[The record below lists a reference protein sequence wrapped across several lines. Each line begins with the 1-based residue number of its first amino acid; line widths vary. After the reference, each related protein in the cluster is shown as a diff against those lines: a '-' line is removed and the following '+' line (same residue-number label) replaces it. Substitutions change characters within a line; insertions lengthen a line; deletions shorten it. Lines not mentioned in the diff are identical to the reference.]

1 MKKIQLIINVLDPNE
16 DEVEKLWNLNGVRHR
31 KDGPAII
38 EQKKCQMYLQY
49 GNFVEHPNPA
59 IVYDDGEKVFYKNGK
74 YSHRVLSNGETIYR
88 KTK

>member
-16 DEVEKLWNLNGVRHR
+16 DEVEKLWNLDGVRHR
-31 KDGPAII
+31 KDGPASII
-38 EQKKCQMYLQY
+38 TEESVTYLQY

-59 IVYDDGEKVFYKNGK
+59 IVYNDGEKVFYVNGK

>member
-16 DEVEKLWNLNGVRHR
+16 DEVEKLWNLDGVRHR

-38 EQKKCQMYLQY
+38 HRESLMYLQY
-49 GNFVEHPNPA
+49 GNYVEHPEPA
-59 IVYDDGEKVFYKNGK
+59 MIYADGEKVFYKNGK

>member
-1 MKKIQLIINVLDPNE
+1 MKKIQLIINVYNAE
-16 DEVEKLWNLNGVRHR
+16 REEVEKLWNLNGVRHR
-31 KDGPAII
+31 KDGPASIR
-38 EQKKCQMYLQY
+38 EESVTYLQY

-59 IVYDDGEKVFYKNGK
+59 IVYNDGEKVFYANGK

>member
-31 KDGPAII
+31 KDGPASIR
-38 EQKKCQMYLQY
+38 EGCVTYLQY

-59 IVYDDGEKVFYKNGK
+59 IVYNDGEKVFYVNGK